1 LCLVIM
7 GQPIICFFVK
17 LLLASYWSMCM
28 MHFHDLKIKL
38 QIDLAIPSLII
49 KLGDGYCFF
58 FFFAPELAFLLQP
71 AKVTCY
77 FYKIVHTKA
86 EKEVRKTEHE
96 KKSCFPC

>member
-1 LCLVIM
+1 MIFHEAHPQKAKLNLCLVIM

-58 FFFAPELAFLLQP
+58 LPLNLHFSCNLPKLLAISTSLCIQKL
-71 AKVTCY
+71 
-77 FYKIVHTKA
+77 
-86 EKEVRKTEHE
+86 
-96 KKSCFPC
+96 KKR

>member
-1 LCLVIM
+1 MIFHEAHPQKAKLNLCLVIM

-58 FFFAPELAFLLQP
+58 FFFCP
-71 AKVTCY
+71 
-77 FYKIVHTKA
+77 
-86 EKEVRKTEHE
+86 
-96 KKSCFPC
+96 